1 MKRTILLLVFSTV
14 SLFADTPWP
23 GVRFVEVRAYA
34 WPTNMKSASVMLPGK
49 TPRPGAI
56 NTNGSVLTP
65 DQTKRLLSAVT
76 GKHQAHASAHC
87 HRPHNAFIVYDSEK
101 KPVAFIEVCFE
112 CLTAVVEPQRGV
124 APFIDLIEL
133 ARIFD
138 ELKLPMGRYPDLRS
152 FQRDFKG

>member
-1 MKRTILLLVFSTV
+1 
-14 SLFADTPWP
+14 
-23 GVRFVEVRAYA
+23 
-34 WPTNMKSASVMLPGK
+34 MKSASVMLPGK